1 MLSKTNCPD
10 IPVIESSTSLSH
22 DLSRSAQR
30 CEARNNILTESDL
43 SKKKV
48 VEGKSRVP
56 FSTENTSSQHKVL
69 PAPSTPSTMLIR
81 GQSIVLPDRYHS
93 PSLLNTAQNHGQHS
107 AQSNFHTSP
116 SITGKTGPF
125 IQGPL
130 KLSLSLYKFNYN

>member
-1 MLSKTNCPD
+1 MLGKTNCPD

-30 CEARNNILTESDL
+30 SEARNNILTESDL

-56 FSTENTSSQHKVL
+56 LSTENTSSQHQVL
-69 PAPSTPSTMLIR
+69 PAPSTMLIH
-81 GQSIVLPDRYHS
+81 GQSIILPNRYHS